1 MIEPSEDSLYLAYS
15 TESKVLIYDIENSK
29 DLIEFDEADVSTIFW
44 DEENKF
50 IFFGKKNG
58 TIK

>member
-29 DLIEFDEADVSTIFW
+29 DLIELDEADVSIIFW
-44 DEENKF
+44 DE
-50 IFFGKKNG
+50 
-58 TIK
+58 

>member
-1 MIEPSEDSLYLAYS
+1 MIEPSEDGLYLAYS

-29 DLIEFDEADVSTIFW
+29 DLIELDEADVSIIFW